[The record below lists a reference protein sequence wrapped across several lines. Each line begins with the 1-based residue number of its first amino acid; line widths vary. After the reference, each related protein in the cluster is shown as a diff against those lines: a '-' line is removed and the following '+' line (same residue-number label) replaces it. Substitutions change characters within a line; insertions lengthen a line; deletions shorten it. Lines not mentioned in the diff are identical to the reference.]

1 LSCRTPTLAWHLRG
15 SPSEPE
21 SGSDQRRN
29 PIRCP
34 GRTERQLHDGALDT
48 LHSFHRLLRLVH
60 DLAGNRASGR
70 GERHRHLDVR
80 SFDSDVVDEPE
91 HHEVEVEL
99 RVLDLPQGFA
109 NLIYCNHWRGANRVV
124 SERWVA
130 THGAYRQDP
139 PLVNVVG
146 ALYSCTFFGRAAT
159 AERIP
164 EPVHVKP
171 MTDTRERRGIRRIA
185 INTGGGDAPGLNAVI
200 RAATL
205 SAMQR
210 GWEVLGIRRGYT
222 GLLEGEVDGE
232 PGVMPLTA
240 HAVRGI
246 THLGG
251 TILGTTTRGN
261 PFGLEVKRPDGTW
274 GTRDRSDEIVERF
287 HALGIDALVAI
298 GGDGS
303 LNIAN
308 ALNKKGLP
316 VIGVPK
322 TIDNDLAATDM
333 TFGFQTAVEVAT
345 DAIGR
350 LHSTAE
356 AHQRAMVVEVMGRHT
371 GWIALESGLAG
382 GADVIIIPEI
392 PFDSRS
398 IARKVRERDEHGRR
412 FSIIVIAEGSV
423 PAGGEPS
430 YADDSGRY
438 GGIAERLAREIE
450 EETGKETRS
459 LVLGHIQRGGTPI
472 AYDRNLALRFGAAA
486 VRCIQEGNLGTMVA
500 LRGGSIRPVPLA
512 DAVREL
518 KRVPLDSDQ
527 VLTARQ
533 LGVSLGD

>member
-1 LSCRTPTLAWHLRG
+1 M
-15 SPSEPE
+15 
-21 SGSDQRRN
+21 
-29 PIRCP
+29 
-34 GRTERQLHDGALDT
+34 
-48 LHSFHRLLRLVH
+48 
-60 DLAGNRASGR
+60 
-70 GERHRHLDVR
+70 
-80 SFDSDVVDEPE
+80 
-91 HHEVEVEL
+91 
-99 RVLDLPQGFA
+99 A
-109 NLIYCNHWRGANRVV
+109 NGKV
-124 SERWVA
+124 
-130 THGAYRQDP
+130 
-139 PLVNVVG
+139 
-146 ALYSCTFFGRAAT
+146 
-159 AERIP
+159 
-164 EPVHVKP
+164 
-171 MTDTRERRGIRRIA
+171 RRIA

-205 SAMQR
+205 AALHK

-232 PGVMPLTA
+232 PGVIPLNA
-240 HAVRGI
+240 NSVRGI

-261 PFGLEVKRPDGTW
+261 PFGLEVRRPDGTW
-274 GTRDRSDEIVERF
+274 GVTDRSTEIVQRF
-287 HALGIDALVAI
+287 SELGIDALIAI

-356 AHQRAMVVEVMGRHT
+356 AHQRAMIVQVMGRHT

-382 GADVIIIPEI
+382 GADVILIPEI
-392 PFDSRS
+392 PYYPES
-398 IARKVRERDEHGRR
+398 IAAKIHERDQSGRR
-412 FSIIVIAEGSV
+412 FSIIVVAEGAK

-430 YADDSGRY
+430 YADESGRY
-438 GGIAERLAREIE
+438 GGIADRLAMKLERL
-450 EETGKETRS
+450 TNKETRT

-486 VRCIQEGNLGTMVA
+486 VRCIDEGSLGTMVA
-500 LRGGSIRPVPLA
+500 LKGSEIRPVPLE
-512 DAVREL
+512 DAVKEL
-518 KRVPLDSDQ
+518 KRVPTDSDT

-533 LGVSLGD
+533 LGISLGD